1 LWDFDNDGTVD
12 SIGQGPHTYTYNT
25 PGTYSVKLTVSDG
38 IFSIAEIKI
47 NYITVNIS
55 ADFACNLN
63 VVDNNGISL
72 SAPLLFGTAPDATD
86 GYDPAYDQYAPP
98 PPPSGVFDARF
109 RINSEDFLKDFRAT
123 NTGAIEWYVLYQPS
137 SGGAPVSLSWNPA
150 ELPPTGS
157 FRLVD
162 YFTGGSLVEIDMRAQ
177 TSFTDTYSFGE
188 MKIVYSLT
196 STFEVSVNSG
206 WNMLGLPLAVDNG
219 HYLTLFPDAVPNT
232 LYGFD
237 QTYFLTDTLRLGKGY
252 WLRFSAGEVVPL
264 EGYPVTTYSIPL
276 KQGWNMIS
284 GISCDVALSDVG
296 DPGGIIIPNT
306 LFGFNQ
312 VYFLADTLKRG
323 KAYWIRAGAND
334 TIYYTCETGM
344 AKSSINP
351 PYVFSE
357 LDSMSIMTVTDASG
371 ASQRLYFN
379 ALYEDPSLKFRYSL
393 PPVPP
398 LGVFD
403 ARFEDGYWVSGGKAA
418 VIQLQSSNYPISVRL
433 SNLPPG
439 EKYLIRQL
447 LGNEV
452 VTQQE
457 IGEGESIEI
466 VNSQVKGLKLSKVSS
481 LEIPVKFMV
490 QQNYPN
496 PFNPTTEIRYGIPQA
511 TIVEIV
517 VYNMLGQRIKRL
529 VSEEQEAGY
538 HKVVWDGTNDSGDKV
553 GSGIY
558 FYRIVAGRFNKVNKM
573 IMIK

>member
-1 LWDFDNDGTVD
+1 
-12 SIGQGPHTYTYNT
+12 
-25 PGTYSVKLTVSDG
+25 
-38 IFSIAEIKI
+38 
-47 NYITVNIS
+47 
-55 ADFACNLN
+55 
-63 VVDNNGISL
+63 
-72 SAPLLFGTAPDATD
+72 
-86 GYDPAYDQYAPP
+86 
-98 PPPSGVFDARF
+98 
-109 RINSEDFLKDFRAT
+109 
-123 NTGAIEWYVLYQPS
+123 
-137 SGGAPVSLSWNPA
+137 
-150 ELPPTGS
+150 
-157 FRLVD
+157 
-162 YFTGGSLVEIDMRAQ
+162 MRAQ

-232 LYGFD
+232 LYGFY